1 MHESIIAI
9 REILGVLA
17 DLLIIIAV
25 FGCNPL
31 SFDLFFS
38 NFILVLD
45 LSLSVRK
52 ESYPTTPNS

>member
-31 SFDLFFS
+31 SFDLFS
-38 NFILVLD
+38 PIL
-45 LSLSVRK
+45 S
-52 ESYPTTPNS
+52 